1 MKFTQ
6 ITLIFSTNSSLLW
19 PRCWS
24 SNPIRRLRRQNW
36 SLQVNL
42 KRRIHSTAFNFLKN
56 ISSADAS
63 GFEVG
68 LRVRPVASP
77 LFAPAPFKQQSAI
90 ADFAS
95 LSVPESFSGQLVAAL
110 PIFEEEEGEGFD
122 DLEPIEDV
130 ASTTSVADVPS
141 TTSVPQLVHDFLEG
155 YDQNSTHVTL
165 SVDGTVRTLSW
176 EDDLVS
182 LSFHGSDKLLN
193 VLLDTLSTAG

>member
-1 MKFTQ
+1 M
-6 ITLIFSTNSSLLW
+6 
-19 PRCWS
+19 
-24 SNPIRRLRRQNW
+24 
-36 SLQVNL
+36 
-42 KRRIHSTAFNFLKN
+42 
-56 ISSADAS
+56 
-63 GFEVG
+63 
-68 LRVRPVASP
+68 
-77 LFAPAPFKQQSAI
+77 
-90 ADFAS
+90 
-95 LSVPESFSGQLVAAL
+95 AAL
-110 PIFEEEEGEGFD
+110 PIFEEEEAEGFD
-122 DLEPIEDV
+122 DLGPVEDV